1 MRHAIISVGKRDKQ
15 FLEQHKISVEYIKAL
30 IEMVLNTIKPSSR
43 AVEHRIK
50 IVLTDDEC
58 SVYKFDT
65 GLFITKRHFKSSAL
79 RTQRFHFF
87 SDLMH
92 ELGHYIQF
100 KIDRVLY
107 SMFAVDH
114 DEISFT
120 KYYNNVT
127 ERQARRY
134 GGMANEIV
142 QLYFKME
149 KLKAECA
156 KPLNSLRH
164 GRTKAK
170 KKKQASCQRETSN
183 QGTASCNSERTC
195 EGLRI
200 HLQPTDHRSDH

>member
-1 MRHAIISVGKRDKQ
+1 MRHSIISISKRDKQ
-15 FLEQHKISVEYIKAL
+15 YLEQHKINVDYIKTL
-30 IEMVLNTIKPSSR
+30 IDMVLNTIKPSSR
-43 AVEHRIK
+43 SVEHRIK
-50 IVLTDDEC
+50 IVLTDEEC

-65 GLFITKRHFKSSAL
+65 GLFITRRHFKHTAL
-79 RTQRFHFF
+79 RTQRHHFF

-114 DEISFT
+114 DKMSYT
-120 KYYNNVT
+120 KYYNNIT

-134 GGMANEIV
+134 GNLANEIV

-164 GRTKAK
+164 GRTNK
-170 KKKQASCQRETSN
+170 KKEKQASCQREEN
-183 QGTASCNSERTC
+183 YQGTASCDSERTC
-195 EGLRI
+195 ERLCVL
-200 HLQPTDHRSDH
+200 LQPTDH

>member
-1 MRHAIISVGKRDKQ
+1 MRHAIISIGKQDKQ
-15 FLEQHKISVEYIKAL
+15 FLEQHKISVDYIKSL

-50 IVLTDDEC
+50 IVLTDEEC

-65 GLFITKRHFKSSAL
+65 GLFITKRHFKCTAL
-79 RTQRFHFF
+79 RTQRYHFF

-100 KIDRVLY
+100 RIDRVLY

-114 DEISFT
+114 DKISYT
-120 KYYNNVT
+120 KYYNNIT

-134 GGMANEIV
+134 GNLANEIV
-142 QLYFKME
+142 HLYFKME

-164 GRTKAK
+164 GRTKSK
-170 KKKQASCQRETSN
+170 KEKQTSCQREAYH
-183 QGTASCNSERTC
+183 QGTASSDSERAC
-195 EGLRI
+195 EGLCVLI
-200 HLQPTDHRSDH
+200 QPTDH

>member
-1 MRHAIISVGKRDKQ
+1 
-15 FLEQHKISVEYIKAL
+15 
-30 IEMVLNTIKPSSR
+30 MVLNTIKPSSR

-50 IVLTDDEC
+50 IVLTDEEC

-65 GLFITKRHFKSSAL
+65 GLFITKRHFKCTAL
-79 RTQRFHFF
+79 RTQRYHFF

-100 KIDRVLY
+100 RIDRVLY

-114 DEISFT
+114 DKISYT
-120 KYYNNVT
+120 KYYNNIT

-134 GGMANEIV
+134 GSLANEIV
-142 QLYFKME
+142 HLYFKME

-164 GRTKAK
+164 GRTKK
-170 KKKQASCQRETSN
+170 KKEEQASCQREAYN
-183 QGTASCNSERTC
+183 QGAASCNSKGTC

-200 HLQPTDHRSDH
+200 LV

>member
-1 MRHAIISVGKRDKQ
+1 MRHAIISIGKQDKQ
-15 FLEQHKISVEYIKAL
+15 FLEQHKISAEYIKTL

-43 AVEHRIK
+43 SVEHRIK

-65 GLFITKRHFKSSAL
+65 GLFITKKHFKNTAL
-79 RTQRFHFF
+79 RTQRYHFF

-114 DEISFT
+114 DKISYT
-120 KYYNNVT
+120 KYYNNIT

-134 GGMANEIV
+134 GGLANEIV

-164 GRTKAK
+164 GRTKTK
-170 KKKQASCQRETSN
+170 KEKQASCQREACN
-183 QGTASCNSERTC
+183 QGTASCDSEGARERLC
-195 EGLRI
+195 VL
-200 HLQPTDHRSDH
+200 LQPTNH

>member
-1 MRHAIISVGKRDKQ
+1 MRHAIISIGKNDKQ
-15 FLEQHKISVEYIKAL
+15 FLEQRKISVEYIKSL

-43 AVEHRIK
+43 SVEHRIK

-79 RTQRFHFF
+79 RTQRYHFF

-114 DEISFT
+114 DQISYT
-120 KYYNNVT
+120 KYYNNIT

-134 GGMANEIV
+134 GGLANEIV

-149 KLKAECA
+149 KLKTECA

-164 GRTKAK
+164 GRTKTK
-170 KKKQASCQRETSN
+170 KEKQASCQREACN
-183 QGTASCNSERTC
+183 QGTASCDSERTR
-195 EGLRI
+195 EGLCVL
-200 HLQPTDHRSDH
+200 LQPTDHRSNH

>member
-1 MRHAIISVGKRDKQ
+1 MRKAIISIGKRDKQ
-15 FLEQHKISVEYIKAL
+15 FLEQHKISTDYTRAL
-30 IEMVLNTIKPSSR
+30 IEMVLNTIKPTTKT
-43 AVEHRIK
+43 VVHRIK

-65 GLFITKRHFKSSAL
+65 GLFITKRHFKCTAL
-79 RTQRFHFF
+79 RTQRFHFY

-92 ELGHYIQF
+92 ELGHYIQY
-100 KIDRVLY
+100 KIDRLLY

-142 QLYFKME
+142 HLYFKME

-156 KPLNSLRH
+156 RPLNSLRH
-164 GRTKAK
+164 GRNK
-170 KKKQASCQRETSN
+170 KKKEEQASRQRKARN
-183 QGTASCNSERTC
+183 QGAESSNPEGAC
-195 EGLRI
+195 EGLCI
-200 HLQPTDHRSDH
+200 QLQSPDHRSDH

>member
-1 MRHAIISVGKRDKQ
+1 MRRAVISIGKRDKQ
-15 FLEQHKISVEYIKAL
+15 LLEQHKISIEYIKTL
-30 IEMVLNTIKPSSR
+30 MEMVLNTIKPSSR

-50 IVLTDDEC
+50 IVLTDEEC

-65 GLFITKRHFKSSAL
+65 GLYITKRHFKSTAL
-79 RTQRFHFF
+79 RTQRYHFF

-114 DEISFT
+114 EKISYT
-120 KYYNNVT
+120 KYYNNIT

-134 GGMANEIV
+134 GSLANEIV
-142 QLYFKME
+142 HLYFKME

-164 GRTKAK
+164 GRAK
-170 KKKQASCQRETSN
+170 SKKEKQASCQREAYH
-183 QGTASCNSERTC
+183 QGTTSCDSERAC
-195 EGLRI
+195 EGLRVL
-200 HLQPTDHRSDH
+200 LQPTDH

>member
-1 MRHAIISVGKRDKQ
+1 MRHAIISIGKQDKQ
-15 FLEQHKISVEYIKAL
+15 FLEQHKISVDYIKSL

-50 IVLTDDEC
+50 IVLTDEEC

-65 GLFITKRHFKSSAL
+65 GLFITKRHFKCTAL
-79 RTQRFHFF
+79 RTQRYHFF

-100 KIDRVLY
+100 RIDRVLY

-114 DEISFT
+114 DKISYT
-120 KYYNNVT
+120 KYYNNIT

-134 GGMANEIV
+134 GSLANEIV
-142 QLYFKME
+142 HLYFKME

-164 GRTKAK
+164 GRTKK
-170 KKKQASCQRETSN
+170 KKEEQASCQREACN
-183 QGTASCNSERTC
+183 QGAASCNSEGTC

-200 HLQPTDHRSDH
+200 LI

>member
-1 MRHAIISVGKRDKQ
+1 MRHAIISIGKNDKQ
-15 FLEQHKISVEYIKAL
+15 FLEQRKISVEYIKTL

-50 IVLTDDEC
+50 IVLTDEEC

-65 GLFITKRHFKSSAL
+65 GLFITKRHFKSTAL
-79 RTQRFHFF
+79 RTQRYHFF

-100 KIDRVLY
+100 RIDRVLY

-114 DEISFT
+114 DKISYT
-120 KYYNNVT
+120 KYYNNIT

-134 GGMANEIV
+134 GSLANEIV

-164 GRTKAK
+164 GRTKK
-170 KKKQASCQRETSN
+170 KNKKQESCQREACN
-183 QGTASCNSERTC
+183 QGAASSDSERTC
-195 EGLRI
+195 ERLRI
-200 HLQPTDHRSDH
+200 LVQSTDHRSDA

>member
-1 MRHAIISVGKRDKQ
+1 MRHAIISIGKQDKQ
-15 FLEQHKISVEYIKAL
+15 FLEQHKISVEYIKSL

-43 AVEHRIK
+43 SVEHRIK
-50 IVLTDDEC
+50 IVLTDEEC

-65 GLFITKRHFKSSAL
+65 GLFITKRHFKCTAL
-79 RTQRFHFF
+79 RTQRYHFF

-100 KIDRVLY
+100 RIDRVLY

-114 DEISFT
+114 DKISYT
-120 KYYNNVT
+120 KYYNNIT

-134 GGMANEIV
+134 GNLANEIV
-142 QLYFKME
+142 HLYFKME

-164 GRTKAK
+164 GRTKSK
-170 KKKQASCQRETSN
+170 KEKQASCQREACH
-183 QGTASCNSERTC
+183 QGTASCDSEGTC
-195 EGLRI
+195 ERLCVLI
-200 HLQPTDHRSDH
+200 QPTDH

>member
-1 MRHAIISVGKRDKQ
+1 MRHAIISIGKRDRQ
-15 FLEQHKISVEYIKAL
+15 FLEQHKISVDYIKSL

-43 AVEHRIK
+43 SVQHRIK

-65 GLFITKRHFKSSAL
+65 GLFITRRHFKCTAL
-79 RTQRFHFF
+79 RTQRYHFF

-100 KIDRVLY
+100 RIDRVLY

-114 DEISFT
+114 DKISYT
-120 KYYNNVT
+120 KYYNNIT

-134 GGMANEIV
+134 GSLANEIV
-142 QLYFKME
+142 HLYFKME

-164 GRTKAK
+164 GRTKK
-170 KKKQASCQRETSN
+170 KKEEQASCQREAYH
-183 QGTASCNSERTC
+183 QGTASCNSEGTC

-200 HLQPTDHRSDH
+200 LI

>member
-1 MRHAIISVGKRDKQ
+1 MRHAIISIGKQDKQ
-15 FLEQHKISVEYIKAL
+15 FLEQHKISVEYIKTL

-50 IVLTDDEC
+50 IVLTDEEC

-65 GLFITKRHFKSSAL
+65 GLFITKRHFKCTAL
-79 RTQRFHFF
+79 RTQRYHFF

-100 KIDRVLY
+100 RIDRVLY

-114 DEISFT
+114 DKISYT
-120 KYYNNVT
+120 KYYNNIT

-134 GGMANEIV
+134 GSLANEIV
-142 QLYFKME
+142 HLYFKME

-164 GRTKAK
+164 GRTKK
-170 KKKQASCQRETSN
+170 KKEEQTRSQREAYN
-183 QGTASCNSERTC
+183 QGATRSNSEGTC
-195 EGLRI
+195 ERLCV
-200 HLQPTDHRSDH
+200 LVQSSDHRSDT